1 MTFLRKTI
9 LVFAILGLCV
19 AVYLYIIKVTDNPLL
34 CTTAGAGCWTVNTSS
49 YSEIYGIP
57 VSILG
62 AAGYIGIIGL
72 LLLEGKIKK
81 IDKDLF
87 HYGVFGLSLIGVL
100 FSAYLTYIEIAVLKA
115 ICPFCVS
122 SAVLMTVIFILS
134 IARLIKETGKS

>member
-1 MTFLRKTI
+1 MTFLRKTS
-9 LVFAILGLCV
+9 LVLAVLGLGV
-19 AVYLYIIKVTDNPLL
+19 ALYLFIIKIANNPLL
-34 CTTAGAGCWTVNTSS
+34 CTTAGGGCWTVNTSS

-57 VSILG
+57 VSVIG
-62 AAGYIGIIGL
+62 AAGYIAIIGL
-72 LLLEGKIKK
+72 LLFEGRLKK
-81 IDKDLF
+81 VNAVLF

-100 FSAYLTYIEIAVLKA
+100 FSAYLTYIEVAVLHA